1 MLDGDGRVRLM
12 DLSLASVGT
21 VSDVRA
27 GTPAYMAP
35 EQLQGR
41 EVTTRSDIFALGL
54 VLYEL
59 FTGRR
64 VFTAKTIAEL
74 VSQHESGVTTSMT
87 DVVKTI
93 DPTVERVI
101 QRCLDPDPSQR
112 PVSALAVAA
121 QLSADPLAAAL
132 AAGETPSPGNDRGR
146 RWRSRGAQRPW
157 RCS

>member
-93 DPTVERVI
+93 DPTVE
-101 QRCLDPDPSQR
+101 LSFSD
-112 PVSALAVAA
+112 VS
-121 QLSADPLAAAL
+121 
-132 AAGETPSPGNDRGR
+132 TPIRRNDR
-146 RWRSRGAQRPW
+146 
-157 RCS
+157 